1 MPETL
6 TITEMRSDPLIAL
19 LNRADGIDPG
29 SFVKLLDEAAQKLNK
44 YRGSGQVGPTLWHR
58 STGGPVI

>member
-44 YRGSGQVGPTLWHR
+44 YGGSGRVGPALWHR
-58 STGGPVI
+58 K

>member
-6 TITEMRSDPLIAL
+6 TIAEMRSDPLIAL

-44 YRGSGQVGPTLWHR
+44 YGGSGRFEPALWPR
-58 STGGPVI
+58 K